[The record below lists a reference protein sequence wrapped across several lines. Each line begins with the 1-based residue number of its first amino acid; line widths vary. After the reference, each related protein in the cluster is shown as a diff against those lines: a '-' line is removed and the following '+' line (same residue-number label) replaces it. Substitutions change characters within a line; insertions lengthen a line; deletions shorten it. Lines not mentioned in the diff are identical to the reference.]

1 MMKLI
6 LILSILLIANSLAL
20 AADIDPFSGQSLAIE
35 QTKAMVELTKMQN
48 NLLEEQTKKAKAE
61 FMLQNAD
68 KIFSAELKK
77 QLAQAGGSGMGG
89 RQNYAAEYP
98 ATRFPEPAAG
108 SKKAGKG
115 KKSADIAVSP
125 PVMPAYT
132 PPRDHVLL
140 GILRRGSN
148 RVAMIESGGEIVYA
162 KVGDAVPGLGK
173 IEQIADK
180 SALIGGRVIAV
191 EPVAVS
197 NIDRQDIKTLA
208 GIGPNG
214 PGGTGGMP
222 PAAMQSG
229 FAGMPAASFPM
240 SR

>member
-1 MMKLI
+1 MMKKI
-6 LILSILLIANSLAL
+6 LIPAIFLMFAPVLH
-20 AADIDPFSGQSLAIE
+20 AADIDPFSGQSLVIE
-35 QTKAMVELTKMQN
+35 QTKALVDLTKEQN
-48 NLLEEQTKKAKAE
+48 SLLEEQTKKAKAE

-68 KIFSAELKK
+68 RIFAAELKK
-77 QLAQAGGSGMGG
+77 QLGQASGAGMGG

-115 KKSADIAVSP
+115 KKTADNAVPP
-125 PVMPAYT
+125 PVIPAYT
-132 PPRDHVLL
+132 PPHSHVLL

-148 RVAMIESGGEIVYA
+148 RVAMIEAGGEIVYA

-173 IEQIADK
+173 VEQIADK
-180 SALIGGRVIAV
+180 SVLIGGTVIAV
-191 EPVAVS
+191 EPVPVS
-197 NIDRQDIKTLA
+197 NIDKQDIKTLA

-214 PGGTGGMP
+214 LGGTGGMP
-222 PAAMQSG
+222 PVNMQSA

>member
-1 MMKLI
+1 MMKII
-6 LILSILLIANSLAL
+6 LILANFLMLSRVAH

-35 QTKAMVELTKMQN
+35 QTRAIVELTKMQN

-68 KIFSAELKK
+68 RIFAAELKK
-77 QLAQAGGSGMGG
+77 QLGQASGAGMGG
-89 RQNYAAEYP
+89 RQNYAADYP

-108 SKKAGKG
+108 SKKSGKG
-115 KKSADIAVSP
+115 KKSADIAAPP
-125 PVMPAYT
+125 PVIAAYAPPSGPA
-132 PPRDHVLL
+132 LL
-140 GILRRGSN
+140 GILQRGSN

-173 IEQIADK
+173 VEQIADK

-197 NIDRQDIKTLA
+197 NIDKQDIKTLA
-208 GIGPNG
+208 ASGPNG
-214 PGGTGGMP
+214 QGGTGGMP
-222 PAAMQSG
+222 PGSMQSG